1 MNDSGWKVD
10 NGHKSGYMI
19 YIEKELAK
27 RLPNAHIKADPHVQ
41 SRVKTMKKLLTH
53 VLDVQQ
59 NGSGFGWDDERKM
72 VVGDTVLFMW
82 WAKVYRLMH

>member
-1 MNDSGWKVD
+1 MD

-19 YIEKELAK
+19 YIEKELVK

-72 VVGDTVLFMW
+72 VIGDTILFMW